1 MIIGLTG
8 GSGVGKSC
16 ASEVFEAEGFLII
29 DFDKISRDVTSAGSE
44 CLAELTQFFGD
55 RILNADQSLN
65 RRLLGEIVFSDKE
78 KLSALNRITHKHI
91 LKKSDEITNANK
103 DKNII
108 FDAPLL
114 FEAGLEKKCD
124 YVVSVLADIQNRIE
138 RICSRDSISE
148 DIARNRIR
156 SQHDDDYYI
165 NKSDFC
171 VYNNSNIE
179 NLEIQIKNI
188 IRSIFDESGSN

>member
-55 RILNADQSLN
+55 SILNADQSLN

-138 RICSRDSISE
+138 RICRRDSIS
-148 DIARNRIR
+148 
-156 SQHDDDYYI
+156 
-165 NKSDFC
+165 
-171 VYNNSNIE
+171 
-179 NLEIQIKNI
+179 
-188 IRSIFDESGSN
+188 

>member
-55 RILNADQSLN
+55 SILNADQSLN

-138 RICSRDSISE
+138 RICRRDSISE

-179 NLEIQIKNI
+179 NLEIQIKNL

>member
-29 DFDKISRDVTSAGSE
+29 DFDKISREVTSAGSE
-44 CLAELTQFFGD
+44 CLSELTQFFGN

-78 KLSALNRITHKHI
+78 KLSALNRITHKYI
-91 LKKSDEITNANK
+91 LKKSDQITNSNK
-103 DKNII
+103 EKNII

-114 FEAGLEKKCD
+114 FETELNQKCD
-124 YVVSVLADIQNRIE
+124 YVISVLADFQKRIE
-138 RICSRDSISE
+138 RICQRDSISE
-148 DIARNRIR
+148 DVARNRIK
-156 SQHDDDYYI
+156 SQHDDNYYI
-165 NKSDFC
+165 SKSDFC
-171 VYNNSNIE
+171 IYNNDNIE
-179 NLEIQIKNI
+179 NLEIQIKKI